1 MISPVIIKGNKM
13 GIRLII
19 APEASLETIVAELN
33 DKLRNT
39 GHYYKNIR
47 PISVTFDGKNLTDDE
62 IDTILD
68 TLRFIGLNIEPHK
81 TIQTDMVD
89 SNNNNNIQPDKD
101 GLFYIGNLKNGQS
114 IDASESVIIVGDV
127 EQGASVLSEG
137 NIVIIGELSGY
148 AEAGYKGRE
157 DAFVY
162 SLISG
167 RNSK

>member
-19 APEASLETIVAELN
+19 APEASMQTIIAELK

-47 PISVTFDGKNLTDDE
+47 PISVTFDGKNLTDEE

-68 TLRFIGLNIEPHK
+68 TLRYIGLNIETHNA
-81 TIQTDMVD
+81 IQKNMMD
-89 SNNNNNIQPDKD
+89 NNCKLQPDKD
-101 GLFYIGNLKNGQS
+101 GLFYIGNLRNGQS
-114 IDASESVIIVGDV
+114 IDALESIIIIGDV
-127 EQGASVLSEG
+127 EQGASVQSEG
-137 NIVIIGELSGY
+137 NIIIIGELNGY
-148 AEAGYKGRE
+148 AEAGCKGRN

-162 SLISG
+162 SLMSG
-167 RNSK
+167 RNN